1 MHRQIMAISG
11 TARLFVMAVAIAIMP
26 GIAHALG
33 LGNLKVYSAL
43 NERLS
48 AEIEFTPISNK
59 QLRTLTA
66 GVGSQAD
73 FAAAGLERLPFLSD
87 VKVTVAR
94 GSDGDHSLRLS
105 SRQPLSD
112 PILRFLV
119 RVDWAGGHLVQE
131 FTAIID
137 PISRVVDDPI
147 GKQALDTTPRGQ
159 PAPTSE
165 TKTARQPSAGQR
177 PAIVAG
183 PIPKPTLQR
192 VDKPRRPLVA
202 LPRRVAW
209 DAITEII
216 RDRTGQ
222 ALMAVVTLLAALI
235 FVVYARWRT
244 PRTRPEKD
252 MRSAE
257 DSVSA
262 GGEIIDGDQQA
273 PLGADED
280 RFVFSDFS
288 QDGMGNISADE
299 VDAVDGTDA
308 IMALGRDADDTADT
322 LKDAIAKNPERHDLK
337 FKLLEFYR
345 EHNDVAAYKALIEEL
360 SAATE
365 TGEPVEDEEL
375 TLPDNKQVS
384 LYDTVGLDVDE
395 PNHEND
401 VAETE
406 PPTRDAGAPAGE
418 EKANESVIEMAE
430 AAGAGEVIERETQ
443 ALEIAPP
450 IDEQVLATVGT
461 ETSESDEPAN
471 DKKVAEQGMGSAE
484 ADVPDKEKEIAR
496 ALAALET
503 NLKTVDMTVATGDE
517 EAGESTSGPVAEPAN
532 NKDIDD
538 IGHWDDPEPR

>member
-1 MHRQIMAISG
+1 MP
-11 TARLFVMAVAIAIMP
+11 RL
-26 GIAHALG
+26 
-33 LGNLKVYSAL
+33 NLPL
-43 NERLS
+43 
-48 AEIEFTPISNK
+48 ISNK

-66 GVGSQAD
+66 EVGSQAD

-87 VKVTVAR
+87 VKVTVGR

-105 SRQPLSD
+105 SGQPLSE
-112 PILRFLV
+112 PILRLLV

-137 PISRVVDDPI
+137 PISRVVGDPI

-159 PAPTSE
+159 PAPTPE
-165 TKTARQPSAGQR
+165 TKTARQPSVGQR

-183 PIPKPTLQR
+183 PIPKPTRQR
-192 VDKPRRPLVA
+192 VDKPRRPLVTPP
-202 LPRRVAW
+202 PRVEWEAV
-209 DAITEII
+209 TEII

-235 FVVYARWRT
+235 FAVYARRRT
-244 PRTRPEKD
+244 LRTRPEKD

-262 GGEIIDGDQQA
+262 EGEIIDGDQQA
-273 PLGADED
+273 PLDADED

-308 IMALGRDADDTADT
+308 IMALGRDADDTADA
-322 LKDAIAKNPERHDLK
+322 LEDAIAKNPERHDLK

-345 EHNDVAAYKALIEEL
+345 EHNDVAAYKALIEEP

-365 TGEPVEDEEL
+365 TGEPAEDEEL
-375 TLPDNKQVS
+375 DTLPDNKQIS
-384 LYDTVGLDVDE
+384 LYDTVGLDVGE

-406 PPTRDAGAPAGE
+406 PPTRDVGAPAGE

-430 AAGAGEVIERETQ
+430 AADAGEVIERETQ

-461 ETSESDEPAN
+461 ETSESNKPVN
-471 DKKVAEQGMGSAE
+471 DKKVAEQCMESAD
-484 ADVPDKEKEIAR
+484 ANVPDKEKEIAR

-503 NLKTVDMTVATGDE
+503 NLKAVDMTVATGDE

-532 NKDIDD
+532 NKNIDH